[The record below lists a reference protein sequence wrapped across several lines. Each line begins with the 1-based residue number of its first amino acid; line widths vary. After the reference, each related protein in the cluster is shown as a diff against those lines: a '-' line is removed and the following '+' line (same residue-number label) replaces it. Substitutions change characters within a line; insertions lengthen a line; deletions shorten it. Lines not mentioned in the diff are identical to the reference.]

1 MGAFIY
7 TCPHCGEILD
17 NDSTSKCKK
26 CGKFLAKAV
35 ECKIA
40 TAINPEFGMICS
52 ICENDFPVISPMA
65 LPICPSC
72 LKALRLLINSVK
84 TQEDLNDKKEMPL

>member
-26 CGKFLAKAV
+26 CGKFIAIAI
-35 ECKIA
+35 ECKLA
-40 TAINPEFGMICS
+40 TAINPEFGMTCF
-52 ICENDFPVISPMA
+52 ICEKDFPIRSPQA

-72 LKALRLLINSVK
+72 LKDLRKLINSVK
-84 TQEDLNDKKEMPL
+84 TQEFLNDKKETTL